1 MMLTVAANSSV
12 NLMNADAVA
21 RCMAPL
27 LLRPIFSGDVPIF
40 VDDGGAGP
48 TSEEEHAMLQAMNA
62 ANVGGA
68 LIRAMMK
75 EFDNLFV
82 VRKKK
87 AKGSL
92 V

>member
-1 MMLTVAANSSV
+1 MMLKVASNSAV

-40 VDDGGAGP
+40 VDNGP
-48 TSEEEHAMLQAMNA
+48 SAASNGEEHAMLQAMNA

-75 EFDNLFV
+75 EFDQIFM
-82 VRKKK
+82 VRKR
-87 AKGSL
+87 G
-92 V
+92 

>member
-1 MMLTVAANSSV
+1 MMLKVASNSAV

-40 VDDGGAGP
+40 VEDGPSASNG
-48 TSEEEHAMLQAMNA
+48 EEHAMLQAMNA

-75 EFDNLFV
+75 EFDQIFM
-82 VRKKK
+82 VRKR
-87 AKGSL
+87 G
-92 V
+92 